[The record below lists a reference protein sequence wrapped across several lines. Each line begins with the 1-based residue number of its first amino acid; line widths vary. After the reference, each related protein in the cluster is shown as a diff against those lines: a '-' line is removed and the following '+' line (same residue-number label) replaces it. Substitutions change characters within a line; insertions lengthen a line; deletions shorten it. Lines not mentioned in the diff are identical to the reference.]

1 MADDDKDDQ
10 KEYRW
15 ETGYEKTWEA
25 IKEDDDGMLDS
36 AIADLIQK
44 AKRKRQAEKTKQN
57 RLGMMRHLF
66 IVLDCSESMSVPDLK
81 PTRLLCTLKLLEI
94 FIEEFFDQ
102 NPISQLG
109 IIALK
114 AKRAEKI
121 TELTGTSRVH
131 LKALEGLA
139 NVSLTS
145 EPSLQNGLDLAL
157 KTLKVVPSHA
167 SREIVIIMG
176 SLTTCDPVDIN
187 STIEEL
193 QKERIRCSVI
203 SLSAEIHICRHLT
216 QQTMGTFGAVLDDS
230 HFRDQLLS
238 QIDPPPAAKTQDNS
252 LIRMGFPHSKNESD
266 GKDAALSMCMCHIE
280 NSDEPSELSTT
291 GHHCPQ
297 CNSKYCE
304 LPVECLCCGLTL
316 VSAPHLARS
325 YHHLFPVPNFEE
337 LPFESVPPEAPDFG
351 SLRKCYSCIK
361 VLNAVADKSVFKC
374 GYCQQFFCI
383 DCDIFIHETLHACV
397 GCNTIPGVAG
407 LVYQKQGGKAAPDA
421 HQQQPSMMPS
431 SSKQRSQQYSM

>member
-1 MADDDKDDQ
+1 MADDENEDQ

-25 IKEDDDGMLDS
+25 IKEDDDGLLDS
-36 AIADLIQK
+36 AIAEIIQK
-44 AKRKRQAEKTKQN
+44 AKRKRQVQKAKQN

-66 IVLDCSESMSVPDLK
+66 VVIDCSESMSVPDLK

-121 TELTGTSRVH
+121 TELTGTARVH

-139 NVSLTS
+139 NVTLTS
-145 EPSLQNGLDLAL
+145 EPSLQNGLDMAL

-167 SREIVIIMG
+167 SREIVVIMG

-187 STIEEL
+187 LTIDEL
-193 QKERIRCSVI
+193 VKEGIRCSVI
-203 SLSAEIHICRHLT
+203 SLSAEIHVCRYLT
-216 QQTMGTFGAVLDDS
+216 QKTLGTYGAVLDDA

-238 QIDPPPAAKTQDNS
+238 QVDPPPAAKTQHNS
-252 LIRMGFPHSKNESD
+252 LIRMGFPHSKDEVE
-266 GKDAALSMCMCHIE
+266 GKDAPLSMCMCHVD
-280 NSDEPSELSTT
+280 NLDEPSELCTT

-297 CNSKYCE
+297 CKSKYCE
-304 LPVECLCCGLTL
+304 LPVECQSCGLTL

-325 YHHLFPVPNFEE
+325 YHHLFPVPNYEE
-337 LPFESVPPEAPDFG
+337 LSMESVPQLSECDG
-351 SLRKCYSCIK
+351 IRKCYGCQK
-361 VLNAVADKSVFKC
+361 VLSAPHDKMVFKC
-374 GYCQQFFCI
+374 SHCKQFYCI

-407 LVYQKQGGKAAPDA
+407 LIYQQQQQGGKTIAAETHDML
-421 HQQQPSMMPS
+421 PST
-431 SSKQRSQQYSM
+431 SKQQRQFSM

>member
-1 MADDDKDDQ
+1 MAEDEHEDQ

-25 IKEDDDGMLDS
+25 IKDDEDGILDG
-36 AIADLIQK
+36 AIAEIIQK
-44 AKRKRQAEKTKQN
+44 AKRQRLAQKAKQN

-81 PTRLLCTLKLLEI
+81 PTRLRCTVKLLEV

-114 AKRAEKI
+114 AKRAEKV
-121 TELTGTSRVH
+121 TDLTGTSRVH
-131 LKALEGLA
+131 LKALESLA

-157 KTLKVVPSHA
+157 KTLKVVPPHA
-167 SREIVIIMG
+167 SREIVVIIG

-187 STIEEL
+187 LTIDEL
-193 QKERIRCSVI
+193 KKEGIRCSVI
-203 SLSAEIHICRHLT
+203 SLSAEIRVARYLT
-216 QQTMGTFGAVLDDS
+216 QQTMGTFGAVLDDA
-230 HFRDQLLS
+230 HFRDQLMS
-238 QIDPPPAAKTQDNS
+238 QVDPPPAAKTQHNS
-252 LIRMGFPHSKNESD
+252 LIRMGFPHTKSEVE
-266 GKDAALSMCMCHIE
+266 GKDAPLSMCMCHIE
-280 NSDEPSELSTT
+280 NLEEPSELSTT

-304 LPVECLCCGLTL
+304 LPVECQSCGLTL

-337 LPFESVPPEAPDFG
+337 LLFESMPASAG
-351 SLRKCYSCIK
+351 SSDHDRDGGIRDCYACAKALGPS
-361 VLNAVADKSVFKC
+361 VDKTVFKC
-374 GYCQQFFCI
+374 SFCKQFFCA

-397 GCNTIPGVAG
+397 GCNTIPGVDG
-407 LVYQKQGGKAAPDA
+407 LIYQQSTKSGEDDA
-421 HQQQPSMMPS
+421 HPV
-431 SSKQRSQQYSM
+431 SSKQRGQFGI